1 MATNMP
7 PVHAVDGLYRP
18 IYRRPG
24 GPPADCPWGLIARA
38 TSRVM
43 GRAVKVLVRIPR
55 FIRTIID
62 PVTCQVET
70 AGGGGRPGNPVGS
83 DRCRWIESRVKR
95 RRGGGRLLKNSVIG
109 DHDEA

>member
-1 MATNMP
+1 MTMNMP

-62 PVTCQVET
+62 PAIWASENTRE
-70 AGGGGRPGNPVGS
+70 
-83 DRCRWIESRVKR
+83 
-95 RRGGGRLLKNSVIG
+95 RGGSYM
-109 DHDEA
+109 

>member
-38 TSRVM
+38 TSRVV

-55 FIRTIID
+55 FIRIIID
-62 PVTCQVET
+62 PVKM
-70 AGGGGRPGNPVGS
+70 GK
-83 DRCRWIESRVKR
+83 W
-95 RRGGGRLLKNSVIG
+95 RRGLVVQVGRATSPIAPGRVG
-109 DHDEA
+109 A